1 MDWIKRNWAYI
12 VIPAVYIVGVIGFTI
27 PAIDDFW
34 VSLTPINLLFGLFML
49 IGFHKTFSNKFL
61 YSLAIIGIL
70 GYFFEVIGVQTGLLF
85 GTYTYHKHLGPKL
98 LDTPLMLAVNWA
110 LLIYLTNYF
119 ARKIV
124 SKNML
129 IAIVGSLL
137 MVGIDFFIEPF
148 AIYYQLWT
156 WEVGHVPLQ
165 NYLMWFILS
174 LPFHLL
180 FNYFN
185 QQYSNKIALSLG
197 ISLFLFFLIIDVV
210 LIW

>member
-12 VIPAVYIVGVIGFTI
+12 VIPAVYIVGIIGFNI

-49 IGFHKTFSNKFL
+49 IGFHKNISNKFL
-61 YSLAIIGIL
+61 VSLAIIGVL

-85 GTYTYHKHLGPKL
+85 GTYTYHKYLGPKV

-124 SKNML
+124 SKNIL
-129 IAIVGSLL
+129 IAIIGSLL

-148 AIYYQLWT
+148 AIHFQLWT
-156 WEVGHVPLQ
+156 WEVVHVPLQ

-174 LPFHLL
+174 VPFHLL

-185 QQYSNKIALSLG
+185 KHYTNKIAFILG
-197 ISLFLFFLIIDVV
+197 ISLFLFFLIIDVM